1 MLSQGQELAA
11 IDFAD
16 IIGGPLIA
24 VINAQAK
31 AAHVTTNFIQQI
43 AFAPSTAGGGTPG
56 QSQQLQTVSFDFSQ
70 MLGTSAS
77 NFGNMTTIRV
87 PLLTLLPIPYIRVD
101 SMTIDFNVNLHN
113 TSTVAL
119 SNDFTFNS
127 TTSSSESGF
136 FGLGPSVSFQASVTD
151 RNTYQNDQL
160 TDDTYSLHVTVHA
173 VQDQMPGGMSQILSI
188 FGNLI
193 QTQSTLLQTIMTS
206 EIQAQQARL
215 QAQNPAPGPPAPTP

>member
-31 AAHVTTNFIQQI
+31 AAHVTTNFIQQT
-43 AFAPSTAGGGTPG
+43 AFDSSGAGGAAGGT
-56 QSQQLQTVSFDFSQ
+56 QKLKTVSFDFSQ
-70 MLGTSAS
+70 ILGQQSVVSGLTADQ
-77 NFGNMTTIRV
+77 MTIKV
-87 PLLTLLPIPYIRVD
+87 PLLTMLPIPFIRID
-101 SMTIDFNVNLHN
+101 SMTIQLNVNLHS

-127 TTSSSESGF
+127 TTSASESSFLGF
-136 FGLGPSVSFQASVTD
+136 GPAISFQASVTD

-160 TDDTYSLHVTVHA
+160 TDDTYSLNVTVHA
-173 VQDQMPGGMSQILSI
+173 VQDQMPGGMSQILGI
-188 FGNLI
+188 FGNVIQSQSALI
-193 QTQSTLLQTIMTS
+193 QAVVTAQVQATQNKIKTTS
-206 EIQAQQARL
+206 
-215 QAQNPAPGPPAPTP
+215 